1 MSEREPEFQKR
12 LLETFRVEA
21 EEHVR
26 AISTGLT
33 ELEGIPETE
42 ERAPIVEK
50 IFREAHS
57 LKGAARAV
65 NMKDVETICQSLEG
79 VLARAKR
86 TEIVLAANELDVLHS
101 ATDEIERLLLAT
113 RGGSVEQGRVQTE
126 ELLGRLDAISLGS
139 GGQFPQPSLE
149 VILPR
154 PESEKASDE
163 ATVRVPTDQLDQ
175 LLLQVEELVP
185 ARWGAAHRSGG
196 MEELTREVIRWKR
209 EWSKVEPI
217 AWSLRQS
224 IAREGE
230 SPVSRNVDARRLLE
244 FLEWNEEFSRH
255 FGERLAV
262 LSQGAERDQRALG
275 TMVDSLLRETKLLL
289 LRPFSSLTETL
300 PRIVRD
306 LCRQQ
311 GKEATVDVRGA
322 DVEIDRRILQEIKD
336 PLIHLMR
343 NAIDH
348 GIEKPEQRALVKKA
362 PQGVI
367 TIAIEQRSANKVEI
381 AISDD
386 GAGIDPRTVRE
397 AVVRSGL
404 ISVETA
410 EGMNEQEILALIFQS
425 GVSTSPI
432 VTDISGRGLGMAI
445 VREKVEK
452 LGGDVTIETRLG
464 AGTTFRLL
472 LPLTL
477 STMRG
482 VLVRVGE
489 QRYIIPVTFIDRVAS
504 IRTEEITTVEN
515 RATVVLGNE
524 AVSFVRLKEV
534 LVLPGDDPGKEGV
547 NSLQIVVLSAAER
560 RIAFQV
566 DEVIGEQ
573 EVLVKSLGPQL
584 ARVRNV
590 GGAAVLA
597 TGKLVLILNAAD
609 LMKSAVKTA
618 SPPAP
623 AREIEETSA
632 SRRRSILVVDD
643 SITARTLLKSIL
655 EAAGYMVRTA
665 VDGAEAFASLREG
678 EFGLVVSDVDM
689 PRMNGFDLTARIRA
703 DKKLADLPLIL
714 VTALESRQDRERGI
728 DVGANAYIVKSSFD
742 QNNLLEVVR
751 RYL

>member
-1 MSEREPEFQKR
+1 
-12 LLETFRVEA
+12 
-21 EEHVR
+21 
-26 AISTGLT
+26 
-33 ELEGIPETE
+33 
-42 ERAPIVEK
+42 
-50 IFREAHS
+50 
-57 LKGAARAV
+57 
-65 NMKDVETICQSLEG
+65 
-79 VLARAKR
+79 
-86 TEIVLAANELDVLHS
+86 
-101 ATDEIERLLLAT
+101 
-113 RGGSVEQGRVQTE
+113 
-126 ELLGRLDAISLGS
+126 
-139 GGQFPQPSLE
+139 
-149 VILPR
+149 
-154 PESEKASDE
+154 
-163 ATVRVPTDQLDQ
+163 
-175 LLLQVEELVP
+175 
-185 ARWGAAHRSGG
+185 
-196 MEELTREVIRWKR
+196 
-209 EWSKVEPI
+209 
-217 AWSLRQS
+217 
-224 IAREGE
+224 
-230 SPVSRNVDARRLLE
+230 
-244 FLEWNEEFSRH
+244 
-255 FGERLAV
+255 
-262 LSQGAERDQRALG
+262 
-275 TMVDSLLRETKLLL
+275 
-289 LRPFSSLTETL
+289 
-300 PRIVRD
+300 
-306 LCRQQ
+306 
-311 GKEATVDVRGA
+311 
-322 DVEIDRRILQEIKD
+322 
-336 PLIHLMR
+336 
-343 NAIDH
+343 
-348 GIEKPEQRALVKKA
+348 
-362 PQGVI
+362 
-367 TIAIEQRSANKVEI
+367 VEI

-515 RATVVLGNE
+515 RATVVLGNT
-524 AVSFVRLKEV
+524 AVSFVRLKDV

-547 NSLQIVVLSAAER
+547 NSLQIVVLSVAER
-560 RIAFQV
+560 RIAFEV

-573 EVLVKSLGPQL
+573 EVLVKGLGPQL

-618 SPPAP
+618 SPSAP
-623 AREIEETSA
+623 AREIDETSA

-655 EAAGYMVRTA
+655 EAAGYTVRTA

-728 DVGANAYIVKSSFD
+728 DVGANASLVKSSFD